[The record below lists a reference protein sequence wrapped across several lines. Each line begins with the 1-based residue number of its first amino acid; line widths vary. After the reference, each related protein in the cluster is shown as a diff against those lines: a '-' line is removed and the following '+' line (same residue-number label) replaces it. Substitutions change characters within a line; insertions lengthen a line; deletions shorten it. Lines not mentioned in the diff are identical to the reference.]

1 MRSAECGMEGRMSIP
16 HSAFRIPHWGG
27 VVRLDEFRS
36 LVERLE
42 REIPSEFT
50 GGVVAGDVSP
60 QALPHPGHGDVY
72 TPGEGGPLE
81 WSGSGGDLHS
91 PIILF
96 PGSFA
101 GPGPV
106 GHFDL

>member
-50 GGVVAGDVSP
+50 GGGGAVGRSPKAPPHPVLGVVFTPGWCRAPWWSGCRTGPPSP
-60 QALPHPGHGDVY
+60 GIALPWHV
-72 TPGEGGPLE
+72 
-81 WSGSGGDLHS
+81 LH
-91 PIILF
+91 
-96 PGSFA
+96 
-101 GPGPV
+101 
-106 GHFDL
+106 

>member
-16 HSAFRIPHWGG
+16 HSAFRIPRWGG

-50 GGVVAGDVSP
+50 GGGVAGDVSP
-60 QALPHPGHGDVY
+60 KAPPHPGHGGVY
-72 TPGEGGPLE
+72 TLGECGPPE
-81 WSGSGGDLHS
+81 WSGSRGGLHS
-91 PIILF
+91 RVILSH
-96 PGSFA
+96 GSFA
-101 GPGPV
+101 SLCRV
-106 GHFDL
+106 GDF